1 MYVHKE
7 TLTINDPKTLVLSKA
22 LPLSKGQR
30 VEVMILAYDEDAEL
44 ESLRTLIDERG
55 ITEADVE
62 DAIAWARTNP

>member
-7 TLTINDPKTLVLSKA
+7 MLTINDPKTLVLSKA
-22 LPLSKGQR
+22 LPLKEGQR
-30 VEVMILAYDEDAEL
+30 VEVMILAYDEDTEL